1 MSASTR
7 HFARHYPEM
16 VVAMFLGM
24 AMLGLPALAA
34 LSAVGMSWSA
44 LHNDTPAVLLFGW
57 P

>member
-24 AMLGLPALAA
+24 AMLGIPALAA

-44 LHNDTPAVLLFGW
+44 LDNDTPAVLLFGW